1 MRIKTSIRTRVEG
14 IKDQK
19 KTISFFTSDQMS
31 DEAATN
37 DSEDETLSG
46 QSIDGNIEETNR
58 QDPANKVLSGDFSW
72 MHQWKRVLNFK
83 RSLLRPHS
91 N

>member
-1 MRIKTSIRTRVEG
+1 
-14 IKDQK
+14 
-19 KTISFFTSDQMS
+19 MS

-46 QSIDGNIEETNR
+46 QSVDGNIEETNR

-72 MHQWKRVLNFK
+72 MHQSDENGNGF
-83 RSLLRPHS
+83 
-91 N
+91 

>member
-1 MRIKTSIRTRVEG
+1 MLVPQVISSIPQIVWIKTSIRTRVEG

-19 KTISFFTSDQMS
+19 KTISFFFTSDQMS

-46 QSIDGNIEETNR
+46 QSVDGNIER
-58 QDPANKVLSGDFSW
+58 QTDKTREQGFVWGF
-72 MHQWKRVLNFK
+72 
-83 RSLLRPHS
+83 
-91 N
+91 